1 MANVSQVITVGD
13 VSLRERDDVL
23 QVIVHGSH
31 AWWLTK
37 QQFADFAQAAQLY
50 IERNAK
56 VEAQDGEH

>member
-1 MANVSQVITVGD
+1 MVDVSKVITVGD
-13 VSLRERDDVL
+13 VSLRERDGVL

-50 IERNAK
+50 IERNART
-56 VEAQDGEH
+56 EAE